1 VSIEQGAPIKNP
13 PNNEEEM
20 YKFYEASDIE
30 DYVSFS
36 ENDNLLPLY
45 IECLPDSGST
55 SHVFHQHDM
64 FTDYRSTDNIT
75 VGGVGGN
82 RTRVH
87 GKGSVKLIAEH
98 DNRRCAITLQDVL
111 HVP

>member
-1 VSIEQGAPIKNP
+1 VSIEQGAPIENP

-45 IECLPDSGST
+45 IECLPSVAAALEPELAESRAGS
-55 SHVFHQHDM
+55 
-64 FTDYRSTDNIT
+64 
-75 VGGVGGN
+75 
-82 RTRVH
+82 
-87 GKGSVKLIAEH
+87 
-98 DNRRCAITLQDVL
+98 
-111 HVP
+111 